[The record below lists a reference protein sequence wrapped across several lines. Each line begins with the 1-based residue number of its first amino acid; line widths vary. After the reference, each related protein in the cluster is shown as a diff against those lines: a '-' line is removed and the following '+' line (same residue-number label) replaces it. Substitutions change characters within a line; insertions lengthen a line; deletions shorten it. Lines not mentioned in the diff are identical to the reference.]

1 MTLKR
6 AIQSARELRDTE
18 ITDETMTEW
27 LNAHDESLWRRALQF
42 HGVAQPEQYVLQEE
56 DEEET
61 ENESSEDTT
70 EDVVLMLPDR
80 YAVELYPLFL
90 CSRIDLA
97 HGDYTRFNNNM
108 LLYNDL
114 LQKMLNDY
122 TRERAYQSAQSGG
135 EHKPLAMMF

>member
-1 MTLKR
+1 MTLQR

-27 LNAHDESLWRRALQF
+27 LNAHDESIWRRALQF
-42 HGVAQPEQYVLQEE
+42 HGVAQPDLYVLP
-56 DEEET
+56 EEEEE
-61 ENESSEDTT
+61 ENENAA

-80 YAVELYPLFL
+80 YAVEIYPLFL

-114 LQKMLNDY
+114 LQRMLNDY

-135 EHKPLAMMF
+135 EHKPLALMF

>member
-1 MTLKR
+1 MTLQR

-27 LNAHDESLWRRALQF
+27 LNAHDGSLWRRALQF
-42 HGVAQPEQYVLQEE
+42 HGVAQPDLYVLP
-56 DEEET
+56 EEEEE
-61 ENESSEDTT
+61 ENENAA

-114 LQKMLNDY
+114 LQRMLNDY

-135 EHKPLAMMF
+135 EHKPLALMF